1 MNRVRQKSVLE
12 CSLITFLL
20 FLTGVKSKCLV
31 RDPSGVTSPP
41 QHGDAGFELSINEQP
56 EFYEERNLYT
66 ITLKVRRFLQYDIT
80 FHPSIFIEKPFTRI
94 NVLPKSIDFQ

>member
-66 ITLKVRRFLQYDIT
+66 ITLKVRRFLNLYKELVT
-80 FHPSIFIEKPFTRI
+80 K
-94 NVLPKSIDFQ
+94 